1 MIQTSKSATIHFTSK
16 GGSYQAIWMGDRGD
30 LYQEYAVNGA
40 TTTYYPSIDATNPIT
55 MHLTVAS
62 ARTNGLVTPTSV
74 TYYANGTELTF
85 SGVNCTAA
93 GLQNIFRLTADGNLQ
108 IIGDLGKVANN
119 ANFLLKAKISVSA
132 SGADSFYVSAPVTLS
147 PYNGADYARVTIAPG
162 DNKNFTISEKG
173 GFCMLKALV
182 TKGGVE
188 VTSGLTYEW
197 YRFVGGSFSLLSG
210 KTTQT
215 LIVQEADVDSY
226 ALFKVVVKGNGAEL
240 GSDAQ
245 GVMDASD
252 PYDILLDTWVNDG
265 SGGNDV
271 STNDL
276 TLNDEMPG
284 AAYIKFKAALVTRG
298 QTTAAV
304 VGGTK
309 MYEFSVVSG
318 NGTKMFGQAASTAD
332 TYNVTVANLLA
343 LGAGIGDYEMVVDC
357 TVS

>member
-1 MIQTSKSATIHFTSK
+1 MIQTSRSATIHFTSK
-16 GGSYQAIWMGDRGD
+16 GGSYQAIWMSDRGD
-30 LYQEYAVNGA
+30 LYQEYAVNG
-40 TTTYYPSIDATNPIT
+40 TVTTYYPSIDATNPIT

-85 SGVNCTAA
+85 SGVNCTTA
-93 GLQNIFRLTADGNLQ
+93 GLQSVFRLTADGDLQ
-108 IIGDLGKVANN
+108 IIGNLGKVANN
-119 ANFLLKAKISVSA
+119 ANFSLQAKISMSA
-132 SGADSFYVSAPVTLS
+132 SGADTFYATEPVTLS

-162 DNKNFTISEKG
+162 DAKNFTISEKG
-173 GFCMLKALV
+173 GSCLLKAIV

-197 YRFVGGSFSLLSG
+197 YKFVGGVFTLLSG

-215 LIVQEADVDSY
+215 LTVQEADVDSY
-226 ALFKVVVKGNGAEL
+226 ALYKVVVKENGAEL

-252 PYDILLDTWVNDG
+252 PYDILLSTWVNDG

-284 AAYIKFKAALVTRG
+284 TAYIKFKATLVTRG

-304 VGGTK
+304 VSGTK
-309 MYEFSVVSG
+309 KYEFSVVSG
-318 NGTKMFGQAASTAD
+318 NGTKMFGQNSSTTD

-343 LGAGIGDYEMVVDC
+343 LGAGIGDYELVVDC